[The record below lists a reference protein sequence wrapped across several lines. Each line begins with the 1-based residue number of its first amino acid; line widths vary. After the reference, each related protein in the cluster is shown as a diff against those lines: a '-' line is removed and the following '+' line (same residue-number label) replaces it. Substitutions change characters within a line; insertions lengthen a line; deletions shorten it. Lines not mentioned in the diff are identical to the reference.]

1 MAARVVLLLTVLIG
15 AIYFNAE
22 PAKASPHNIVVKQA
36 SLASL
41 YGSVTFNITGY
52 DRFNH
57 PQGTEKCNT
66 YKFDNGTLNSTLAGT
81 IADPICDSGYS
92 PVPGL
97 YGTCVVYYGK
107 HGHVAV
113 HGWALPKGTICSKL
127 LGTVKYRD
135 GDNGNKTFVQCNKYN
150 FMGGHYVAA
159 GANQSVL
166 PVCENKYIS
175 SGRHI
180 ATCVHNSHK
189 NPGAGWFV
197 PEGLPCIPL
206 KGNTTTPRD
215 DTPTPQCLEYSI
227 PGGKYLTSNSNANK
241 ARYSKCDTGYT
252 NHPGVSAVCTTLKD
266 DDYAKFGWL
275 LPDISSCLPVIR
287 DSCDGIANVA
297 IVNATV
303 SDAHAATICNNLH
316 LRLPGLTGF
325 EMRCLQQMM
334 AKYFP
339 TGTAIFRWSFSKQG
353 TYYSYNIRGVQALQI
368 SSTVYASH
376 VLCIEDQLGVK

>member
-52 DRFNH
+52 DRFNN

-150 FMGGHYVAA
+150 FTGGHYVAA

-166 PVCENKYIS
+166 PVCENKYIRAD
-175 SGRHI
+175 RHI

-241 ARYSKCDTGYT
+241 ARYSTCDTGYT
-252 NHPGVSAVCTTLKD
+252 NHPGISAVCTTLKD

-275 LPDISSCLPVIR
+275 LPDISSCLRKSGQRTCVFYYYSRLCMFYCLIMPILLYNCGLWTLSKLLNDKLDKWQRRKLRVLLQ
-287 DSCDGIANVA
+287 
-297 IVNATV
+297 IVYPQRITN
-303 SDAHAATICNNLH
+303 NNLY
-316 LRLPGLTGF
+316 T
-325 EMRCLQQMM
+325 E
-334 AKYFP
+334 
-339 TGTAIFRWSFSKQG
+339 TKQSPVSATCRRRMLLWFG
-353 TYYSYNIRGVQALQI
+353 HV
-368 SSTVYASH
+368 ST
-376 VLCIEDQLGVK
+376 I